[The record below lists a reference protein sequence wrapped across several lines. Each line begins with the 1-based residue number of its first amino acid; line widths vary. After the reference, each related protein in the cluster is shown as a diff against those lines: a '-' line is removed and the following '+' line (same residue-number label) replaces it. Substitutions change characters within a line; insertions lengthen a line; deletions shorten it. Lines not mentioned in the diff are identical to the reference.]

1 MVNPKYFDRLDTN
14 SLTDFINTLIES
26 SQRMQQMLETETKT
40 IQSKT
45 LVDSLKEYLCAATLF
60 NMKLFERNRPVDN
73 GKTEGNLAQK
83 MQKEL
88 VDKFPMVSSRCI
100 SFRQPIQHMI
110 AEMNFT
116 YTNNSI
122 HNYLFFNRDICRLL
136 DVGLDLDATDRDG
149 NTLLL
154 FVAKMVASE
163 FFPRKLYDDAAY
175 MLNYYIDQ
183 GAYIYARNTEG
194 KSVMEYLESQWLKDR
209 RIAGVLGIL
218 DNLKSKVPSL
228 QSLAAM
234 NAKGVKSAGHIP
246 EQIQAFLDLH

>member
-1 MVNPKYFDRLDTN
+1 
-14 SLTDFINTLIES
+14 
-26 SQRMQQMLETETKT
+26 MLETETKT
-40 IQSKT
+40 IQSKI
-45 LVDSLKEYLCAATLF
+45 LVYSLKEYLCAATGL
-60 NMKLFERNRPVDN
+60 NMKLFERNRPVDD
-73 GKTEGNLAQK
+73 GTTEGSLAQK

-88 VDKFPMVSSRCI
+88 VDKFPVVSSQCI
-100 SFRQPIQHMI
+100 HFRQPIQHMI
-110 AEMNFT
+110 AEKNLT
-116 YTNNSI
+116 YNNHPVHQYLL
-122 HNYLFFNRDICRLL
+122 HNSDICRLL
-136 DVGLDLDATDRDG
+136 DIGLDFDATDHQG

-163 FFPRKLYDDAAY
+163 LFPRKKYDNAVNI
-175 MLNYYIDQ
+175 LNYYIDQ